1 MRSPVLAM
9 IALAAVSC
17 GPAAES
23 GALSECRIA
32 GLSTIERDIR
42 LRIDPREPGEAI
54 EVPEPAQEA
63 TKAAIR
69 AALSAFPPQVV
80 AEVGCGQTLDGTYRL
95 DDIEG
100 RELYLTRAKFPLGRD
115 IYVAVA
121 YDPVSR
127 TAGAAQAFEADW
139 TESFGF
145 DGFGKPPVFRIEQ
158 PVEDGPEMLVFAE
171 RAHNGDVYN
180 AIVER
185 YFEVGA
191 DHVLRQVMAIETRA
205 AMSGTSDHT
214 VRGYE
219 SGPGGSLVVKVG
231 RGVEGGEL
239 EPQGSYRLI
248 RSKPGEMFQVAGAKA
263 EQGIP
268 LATIVTFC
276 GTRASIEEFMQKG
289 CAFYY

>member
-1 MRSPVLAM
+1 M
-9 IALAAVSC
+9 
-17 GPAAES
+17 
-23 GALSECRIA
+23 
-32 GLSTIERDIR
+32 
-42 LRIDPREPGEAI
+42 RIDPREPGEAI

-69 AALSAFPPQVV
+69 AALSAFPPEVV
-80 AEVGCGQTLDGTYRL
+80 AQVGCGETLDGTYRL

-121 YDPVSR
+121 YDPVSK

-145 DGFGKPPVFRIEQ
+145 DGLGKPPVFRIEQ

-191 DHVLRQVMAIETRA
+191 DHVLRQVMAIESRA
-205 AMSGTSDHT
+205 AMTGTLDYAIRSF
-214 VRGYE
+214 E
-219 SGPGGSLVVKVG
+219 SGPNGSLLVTVG

-239 EPQGSYRLI
+239 EPQGSFRLV
-248 RSKPGEMFQVAGAKA
+248 RSKPGQVFRVAGAKA
-263 EQGIP
+263 EQGVP
-268 LATIVTFC
+268 LAGIVTFC
-276 GTRASIEEFMQKG
+276 GTRESIEEFMQKG

>member
-1 MRSPVLAM
+1 M
-9 IALAAVSC
+9 ALALASC
-17 GPAAES
+17 SPTVES
-23 GALSECRIA
+23 GALGECRIA
-32 GLSTIERDIR
+32 GFSTIERDIR
-42 LRIDPREPGEAI
+42 LRIDPREAGEAI

-69 AALSAFPPQVV
+69 AALSAFPPEVV
-80 AEVGCGQTLDGTYRL
+80 AEIGCEQTLDGTYRL

-100 RELYLTRAKFPLGRD
+100 RELYLTRAQFPLGRD

-121 YDPVSR
+121 YDPVSK

-171 RAHNGDVYN
+171 RAHNGSVYN

-191 DHVLRQVMAIETRA
+191 DHVLRQVMAIESRA
-205 AMSGTSDHT
+205 AMPGTLDYT
-214 VRGYE
+214 LRRIE
-219 SGPGGSLVVKVG
+219 NGPGGSLLVTVE
-231 RGVEGGEL
+231 RGIEGGEL

-248 RSKPGEMFQVAGAKA
+248 RGKHGEVFRVAGAKA
-263 EQGIP
+263 EQGVP
-268 LATIVTFC
+268 LAGIVTFC
-276 GTRASIEEFMQKG
+276 GTRESIEDFMQKG

>member
-9 IALAAVSC
+9 IALAIVSC

-23 GALSECRIA
+23 DALSECRIA
-32 GLSTIERDIR
+32 GFATIERDIR

-54 EVPEPAQEA
+54 KVPEPAQEA

-69 AALSAFPPQVV
+69 AALSAFPPDV
-80 AEVGCGQTLDGTYRL
+80 AEAVGCGETLDGTYRL

-100 RELYLTRAKFPLGRD
+100 RELYLTRAQFPLGRD

-121 YDPVSR
+121 YDPVSK

-191 DHVLRQVMAIETRA
+191 DHVLRQVMAVESRA
-205 AMSGTSDHT
+205 AMPGTPDYTLRSFE
-214 VRGYE
+214 G
-219 SGPGGSLVVKVG
+219 GPGGTLLVTVE
-231 RGVEGGEL
+231 RGIEGGEL

-248 RSKPGEMFQVAGAKA
+248 RSKPGEVFRVAGAKA
-263 EQGIP
+263 EQGVP
-268 LATIVTFC
+268 LAGIVTFC
-276 GTRASIEEFMQKG
+276 GTRESIEEFMQKG

>member
-9 IALAAVSC
+9 FALAVVAC
-17 GPAAES
+17 KPAAES
-23 GALSECRIA
+23 GALEECRIA
-32 GLSTIERDIR
+32 GFSTIERDIR

-54 EVPEPAQEA
+54 EVPAPAQEA

-69 AALSAFPPQVV
+69 AALSAFPPEV
-80 AEVGCGQTLDGTYRL
+80 ANGVGCGETLDGTYRL

-121 YDPVSR
+121 YDPVSK

-145 DGFGKPPVFRIEQ
+145 DGFGRPPVFRIEQ

-171 RAHNGDVYN
+171 RAHNGNVYN

-191 DHVLRQVMAIETRA
+191 DHVLRQVMAIESRA
-205 AMSGTSDHT
+205 AMPGTADFTLRDLESDAD
-214 VRGYE
+214 
-219 SGPGGSLVVKVG
+219 GSLLVTVG
-231 RGVEGGEL
+231 RGIEGGEL
-239 EPQGSYRLI
+239 EPQGSFRLI
-248 RSKPGEMFQVAGAKA
+248 RSKPGEVFKVAGAKA
-263 EQGIP
+263 EQGMP
-268 LATIVTFC
+268 LAGIVTFC
-276 GTRASIEEFMQKG
+276 DTRESIEEFMQKG